1 MKIKFNLLPKKQK
14 RYHDMN
20 FLFHYYSKCFTP
32 IQMVFLFLI
41 GGLFAVY
48 FILKTEISVMEEVKS
63 SVTENERYKKVAVMH
78 DEFIEVNKKVDL
90 INKLDKN
97 HLKWS
102 RMIIFLSETVPSS
115 IVIESIKTTNDSVS
129 IKAQANTRESVVE
142 FKNALKDMEYDE
154 KKCFTNVV
162 VPEEQLATPVDIF
175 FTMTFKINLDCL
187 K

>member
-14 RYHDMN
+14 DHLNRRKTFRIIMEQEIHVM
-20 FLFHYYSKCFTP
+20 
-32 IQMVFLFLI
+32 IAFLFLI

-102 RMIIFLSETVPSS
+102 RMIIFLSETVSSS
-115 IVIESIKTTNDSVS
+115 IVIESI
-129 IKAQANTRESVVE
+129 
-142 FKNALKDMEYDE
+142 
-154 KKCFTNVV
+154 
-162 VPEEQLATPVDIF
+162 
-175 FTMTFKINLDCL
+175 
-187 K
+187 